1 MDENTNLAGLDPSAA
16 KEYVL
21 QYIVSLKRVQKQ
33 REQLKQELKLWS
45 DRSALAAGK
54 GREDLKEQA
63 LAKCRETS
71 ADDDRLAAEERSLES
86 DIQEM
91 KRQLEMIRRQPEGAL
106 DTDLLL
112 AQLEQVVGEK
122 DLTAQ
127 KFRSFEAEQDL
138 ENLKR
143 GLDEEREP

>member
-1 MDENTNLAGLDPSAA
+1 MDENTNLAGLDPNSAR
-16 KEYVL
+16 EYVL
-21 QYIVSLKRVQKQ
+21 QYIVSLKQLQKK
-33 REQLKQELKLWS
+33 REQLRQELKLWS
-45 DRSALAAGK
+45 DRSALAAEK

-71 ADDDRLAAEERSLES
+71 AADEQLAAEERGLES
-86 DIQEM
+86 DVQDM
-91 KRQLEMIRRQPEGAL
+91 KRQLEMIRRQPEGAI

-122 DLTAQ
+122 DPTAQ

-138 ENLKR
+138 DNLKR
-143 GLDEEREP
+143 GLDAEKER